1 MQTLSQFRECL
12 HIKSNGDPCHSAAL
26 RGEKLCYFH
35 HPQAREIHRMK
46 QLALRPHPNQLA
58 LRDVAEKWPENA
70 TGKVAQLFRNGL
82 RLALRLNLR
91 SAAEEQLARSAARNH
106 P

>member
-1 MQTLSQFRECL
+1 
-12 HIKSNGDPCHSAAL
+12 
-26 RGEKLCYFH
+26 
-35 HPQAREIHRMK
+35 MK

-58 LRDVAEKWPENA
+58 LRHVAEKWPENA
-70 TGKVAQLFRNGL
+70 SRKVARLFRNGL